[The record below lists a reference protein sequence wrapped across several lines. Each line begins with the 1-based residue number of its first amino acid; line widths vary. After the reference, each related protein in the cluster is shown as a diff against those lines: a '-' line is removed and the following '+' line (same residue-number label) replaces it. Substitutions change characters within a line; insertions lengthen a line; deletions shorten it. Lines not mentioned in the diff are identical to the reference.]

1 MAGNETWHVRSLL
14 IKHED
19 KFKMNK
25 NLLAVAVAGLSL
37 VAGVA
42 QAADA
47 NFQNDVVLSVF
58 DNTNGKAYSI
68 DTGVTFQSLDPNYL
82 ATAGTD
88 TDAQQKAF
96 KPSLSGLNLI
106 FSYATDSNFAAL
118 VNAEAAGDHIYWT
131 INGTDSNDL
140 VSTFTTPTTAATI
153 STDLALQGTASGFNN
168 SASAI
173 YAELGDQATTQTST
187 ANSIFVG
194 SLSNYANAAH
204 YGVNVGSQEGGLV
217 NAALAG
223 ANLNLWAIYAN
234 QSSGDNLTNNYG
246 ALNFTLTGAGSSTV
260 GTLSVVPATVATV
273 PLPTTT
279 WMFLS
284 GVMGLLSVKRRKNS
298 AV

>member
-58 DNTNGKAYSI
+58 DNTNGKAYSL

-284 GVMGLLSVKRRKNS
+284 GVMGLLSIKRRKDS

>member
-1 MAGNETWHVRSLL
+1 M
-14 IKHED
+14 
-19 KFKMNK
+19 MNK
-25 NLLAVAVAGLSL
+25 KLLAVAVAGLSL

-88 TDAQQKAF
+88 TDAQQQAF
-96 KPSLSGLNLI
+96 KPSLSGLNLT

-153 STDLALQGTASGFNN
+153 STDLGLTGSALGFAN
-168 SASAI
+168 SASAV
-173 YAELGDQATTQTST
+173 YAELGNQATTASST

-194 SLSNYANAAH
+194 SLSNSADAAH
-204 YGVNVGSQEGGLV
+204 YGVNVGSQEGALV

-223 ANLNLWAIYAN
+223 TNLSLWAVYAN
-234 QSSGDNLTNNYG
+234 QTSGDNLTNNYG
-246 ALNFTLTGAGSSTV
+246 ALSFTLTGTGNSTV
-260 GTLSVVPATVATV
+260 GTLSVVPATVAAV
-273 PLPTTT
+273 PLPATA